1 MLLDAKTRIFVPMH
15 AIFFDLDGTL
25 IDSRADLALAINLT
39 RRDLGLV
46 ARPQAE
52 IVACV
57 GEGLRNLVRRAIP
70 ECAGA
75 RLDDAIDL
83 TRAHYHRHLLD
94 ATVAYPT
101 VLEALRRLR
110 ADGWRLAVVTNKPRE
125 ATDAILAGLGLAP
138 LLDAVVGGGECAV
151 LKPDPAPVRLA
162 AARLGVGDLA
172 GSWMVGDHFTDLEV
186 GRRLGLRRCFCRYG
200 FGDPRDE
207 SYDLAVD
214 TLLEFAATRSLIA
227 VP

>member
-1 MLLDAKTRIFVPMH
+1 MN

-25 IDSRADLALAINLT
+25 VDSRADLALAVNLT
-39 RRDLGLV
+39 RRDLGLA
-46 ARPQAE
+46 ARSQAE
-52 IVACV
+52 VVACV

-70 ECAGA
+70 ECDDA
-75 RLDDAIDL
+75 RLDEAIECA
-83 TRAHYHRHLLD
+83 RGHYRDHLLD

-101 VLEALRRLR
+101 VPEALRRLR
-110 ADGWRLAVVTNKPRE
+110 AGGWRLAVVTNKPRD

-138 LLDAVVGGGECAV
+138 LLDAVVGGGEGAA

-162 AARLGVGDLA
+162 AARLGVTGLA
-172 GSWMVGDHFTDLEV
+172 GSWIVGDHFTDLEV

-207 SYDLAVD
+207 AYDLAVD
-214 TLLEFAATRSLIA
+214 SLLEFADSRQ
-227 VP
+227 